1 MIIIKIMTQYVV
13 FCIFKLFE
21 IVLFLFPAFPSE
33 FYVRVWIMIIYVIGH
48 ILGVQ
53 TQYKLWK
60 QSTLDIFS
68 NSHLH
73 LEQEKE
79 I

>member
-1 MIIIKIMTQYVV
+1 
-13 FCIFKLFE
+13 
-21 IVLFLFPAFPSE
+21 
-33 FYVRVWIMIIYVIGH
+33 MIIYVIGH

-60 QSTLDIFS
+60 QSTLDGF
-68 NSHLH
+68 LQLDQH

>member
-1 MIIIKIMTQYVV
+1 MTQYVV

-33 FYVRVWIMIIYVIGH
+33 FYMRVSIMVIYVIGH

-68 NSHLH
+68 N